1 MGSHVSFE
9 IPADLE
15 QIERVSS
22 EIERCMKGE
31 GWVDDEMLDVQL
43 AVEEAV
49 TNSILHGYDGS
60 AGTITI
66 RIETSPQHVAV
77 EIADDAPAFDPLS
90 VPEPDIAAD
99 IEDRQIGGLGIFLIR
114 RVMDEVTYRY
124 EDNTN
129 ILLMVKDRSLKG
141 S

>member
-31 GWVDDEMLDVQL
+31 SWVDDEMLDVQL

-60 AGTITI
+60 VGIIAI
-66 RIETSPQHVAV
+66 RIESSPHHVVV

-90 VPEPDIAAD
+90 MPDPDIGAD
-99 IEDRQIGGLGIFLIR
+99 LEDRKIGGLGIFLIR
-114 RVMDEVTYRY
+114 RLMNEVTYRY
-124 EDNTN
+124 KDNKN
-129 ILLMVKDRSLKG
+129 ILLMVKDRSQKG